1 MTAPNQYNVSI
12 GDLLITFL
20 HDNSLARLVVTETT
34 PEGVS
39 ASKGNLATASS
50 YQEAII
56 KKENGTY
63 LIGENVWAR
72 LLGELGNKGFGGFRL
87 VRW

>member
-1 MTAPNQYNVSI
+1 MTTPNQYNVSL

-20 HDNSLARLVVTETT
+20 HDNSLVRLIVTETT

-39 ASKGNLATASS
+39 AFRGNLATAIS

-56 KKENGTY
+56 IRKENGTY
-63 LIGENVWAR
+63 LIGENAWAR
-72 LLGELGNKGFGGFRL
+72 LLGELGNGFGGIRL
-87 VRW
+87 VK

>member
-1 MTAPNQYNVSI
+1 MPNIYNVSI

-34 PEGVS
+34 PEIIS
-39 ASKGNLATASS
+39 AFKDNLATTIS
-50 YQEAII
+50 YQEAMIR
-56 KKENGTY
+56 KENGVY

-72 LLGELGNKGFGGFRL
+72 LLGELGNSFGGFRL
-87 VRW
+87 IR